1 MMRKLFILSVVVFIL
16 VSGATAVAVTIALN
30 P

>member
-1 MMRKLFILSVVVFIL
+1 MRKLFILSAAVFIL
-16 VSGATAVAVTIALN
+16 VSGATAVAVTTALY